1 MVVVASYRPAEGA
14 DAESIS
20 DLVQAALLPHTLPG
34 WTADA
39 VAHLYSENSPQALRE
54 RFTEAAFTRV
64 CVNEGVIVGFIQCKR
79 SRLLGLLA
87 VHPSLQRSG
96 IGSQLLQC
104 MLVHVADAAPDI
116 SVVEVNATEYSLPF
130 YRRRGFYPLSE
141 FIEHEGCRFVRLGYW
156 RKNPLLGAA

>member
-54 RFTEAAFTRV
+54 RRRYCRFHPLQKIAAARTARRASVPSAERHRFP
-64 CVNEGVIVGFIQCKR
+64 IA
-79 SRLLGLLA
+79 A
-87 VHPSLQRSG
+87 VHVG
-96 IGSQLLQC
+96 
-104 MLVHVADAAPDI
+104 A
-116 SVVEVNATEYSLPF
+116 
-130 YRRRGFYPLSE
+130 RRR
-141 FIEHEGCRFVRLGYW
+141 CRARH
-156 RKNPLLGAA
+156 